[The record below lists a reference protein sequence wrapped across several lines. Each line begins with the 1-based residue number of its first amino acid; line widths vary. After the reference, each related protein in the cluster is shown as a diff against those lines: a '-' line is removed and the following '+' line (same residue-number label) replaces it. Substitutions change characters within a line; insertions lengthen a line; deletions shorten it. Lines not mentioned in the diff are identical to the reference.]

1 MKKVFDNLIYF
12 DKDSIYIES
21 NLNHTEIN
29 DMTFYIF
36 IEDMINKYFNIEYF
50 LFIEDRLVDYKYIYD
65 FFQELLKKIDNV
77 FIIDRSSG
85 NVYNF
90 ICDNTFLDNLTKTY
104 GF

>member
-21 NLNHTEIN
+21 NLDNIKIN
-29 DMTFYIF
+29 DMLFYIL
-36 IEDMINKYFNIEYF
+36 IEDMITKYFNIEYF
-50 LFIEDRLVDYKYIYD
+50 LFIEDRLVDYKYIYN

-77 FIIDRSSG
+77 FVVDNITGD
-85 NVYNF
+85 VYSF